1 MGGRMSA
8 GSVVF
13 VNSIK
18 CPSCGLLTSGYL
30 HVHGNAKGTTTCPRC
45 GASIIQ
51 EVPPGSVQQLPPPGF
66 VESGQTH
73 ARRSMYAW
81 LYAKP
86 KEQPPRFCLGE
97 VLRVAYSPTKALS
110 RLYSCSDLKHAL
122 IIVVAFAVLSNVVSV
137 IVTESMAEVI
147 GYSATDALGFAL
159 QGVAGT
165 IVTVISLLVFG
176 IVASM
181 ASREVFGGRG
191 DKGSTITLVSYCYPW
206 FVLLTVA
213 LLAVFTAGFEG
224 LNLDRVQ
231 HWTDA
236 EMERA
241 IVYGATLLAIA
252 VAGIAWL
259 LWVVSKAVGMA
270 NDVTTG
276 SSALCAV
283 LAAVAAGIVSL
294 LVGVFVRLP
303 IGINF

>member
-1 MGGRMSA
+1 
-8 GSVVF
+8 
-13 VNSIK
+13 
-18 CPSCGLLTSGYL
+18 
-30 HVHGNAKGTTTCPRC
+30 
-45 GASIIQ
+45 
-51 EVPPGSVQQLPPPGF
+51 
-66 VESGQTH
+66 
-73 ARRSMYAW
+73 
-81 LYAKP
+81 
-86 KEQPPRFCLGE
+86 
-97 VLRVAYSPTKALS
+97 
-110 RLYSCSDLKHAL
+110 L
-122 IIVVAFAVLSNVVSV
+122 IIVIAFAVLSNVVSV
-137 IVTESMAEVI
+137 LVTESMAEVI

-181 ASREVFGGRG
+181 ASHEVFGGRG

-231 HWTDA
+231 HWTDT

-241 IVYGATLLAIA
+241 IVYGAMLLAIA
-252 VAGIAWL
+252 VAGIVWL
-259 LWVVSKAVGMA
+259 LWVVSKAVGTA

-283 LAAVAAGIVSL
+283 LAAVAAGIVSM

>member
-1 MGGRMSA
+1 M
-8 GSVVF
+8 
-13 VNSIK
+13 
-18 CPSCGLLTSGYL
+18 
-30 HVHGNAKGTTTCPRC
+30 
-45 GASIIQ
+45 
-51 EVPPGSVQQLPPPGF
+51 
-66 VESGQTH
+66 
-73 ARRSMYAW
+73 W
-81 LYAKP
+81 
-86 KEQPPRFCLGE
+86 CLGTP
-97 VLRVAYSPTKALS
+97 RHMWPT
-110 RLYSCSDLKHAL
+110 
-122 IIVVAFAVLSNVVSV
+122 
-137 IVTESMAEVI
+137 M
-147 GYSATDALGFAL
+147 
-159 QGVAGT
+159 
-165 IVTVISLLVFG
+165 
-176 IVASM
+176 
-181 ASREVFGGRG
+181 
-191 DKGSTITLVSYCYPW
+191 
-206 FVLLTVA
+206 TVA

-294 LVGVFVRLP
+294 IVGVFVRLP

>member
-1 MGGRMSA
+1 MSA

-30 HVHGNAKGTTTCPRC
+30 HVQGGARGTTICPRC
-45 GASIIQ
+45 GASITQ
-51 EVPPGSVQQLPPPGF
+51 DVPPGSVQQLPPHGF
-66 VESGQTH
+66 VEPGQTH
-73 ARRSMYAW
+73 ARGSLYAW
-81 LYAKP
+81 LYARP
-86 KEQPPRFCLGE
+86 KESPRFCVGE

-122 IIVVAFAVLSNVVSV
+122 IIVVFFAVLSNVVSV

-165 IVTVISLLVFG
+165 IVTVLSLLVFG

-181 ASREVFGGRG
+181 ASHEVFGGRG

-206 FVLLTVA
+206 FVLLTIT

-241 IVYGATLLAIA
+241 IVFGAIMLAIA
-252 VAGIAWL
+252 VAGIVWL

-270 NDVTTG
+270 NDLTTG
-276 SSALCAV
+276 VSALCAV

-294 LVGVFVRLP
+294 LVGVFISLP

>member
-1 MGGRMSA
+1 MSA

-13 VNSIK
+13 ANSIR

-30 HVHGNAKGTTTCPRC
+30 HVQGGAKGVATCPRC

-51 EVPPGSVQQLPPPGF
+51 DVPPGSVQQLPPQGF
-66 VESGQTH
+66 IEPGQTH
-73 ARRSMYAW
+73 VRRSLYAW
-81 LYAKP
+81 LYSRP
-86 KEQPPRFCLGE
+86 KESPRFCLGE

-122 IIVVAFAVLSNVVSV
+122 IIVIVFAVLSNIVSV

-147 GYSATDALGFAL
+147 GYSASDALGFAL

-165 IVTVISLLVFG
+165 IVSVISLLVFG

-181 ASREVFGGRG
+181 ASHEVFGARG

-206 FVLLTVA
+206 FVLLTIT

-231 HWTDA
+231 HWSDT

-241 IVYGATLLAIA
+241 IVYGAIMLAVA
-252 VAGIAWL
+252 VAGIVWL

-270 NDVTTG
+270 NDLTTG
-276 SSALCAV
+276 ASALCAV